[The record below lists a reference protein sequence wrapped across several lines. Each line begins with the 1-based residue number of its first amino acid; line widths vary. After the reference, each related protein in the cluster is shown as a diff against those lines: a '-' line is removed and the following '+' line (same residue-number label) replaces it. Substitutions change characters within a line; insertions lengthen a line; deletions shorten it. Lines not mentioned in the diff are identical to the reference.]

1 MEHVGKG
8 LAAGSRRMKFGY
20 GAGGV
25 KLKPPARYR

>member
-1 MEHVGKG
+1 MEHVGKN
-8 LAAGSRRMKFGY
+8 LATLGRRMQFGY